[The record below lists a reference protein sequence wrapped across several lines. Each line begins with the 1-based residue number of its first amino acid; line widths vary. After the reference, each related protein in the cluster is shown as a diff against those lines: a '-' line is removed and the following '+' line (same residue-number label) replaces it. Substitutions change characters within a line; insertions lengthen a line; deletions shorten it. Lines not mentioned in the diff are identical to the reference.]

1 MGGELHAEAEVLKA
15 FKRRV
20 DAILTNYLD
29 SEGAPGRIAEAAP
42 GTGHMGQNF
51 AEVTALHGAYNA
63 VHERLKTLSQLFAD
77 QIEALGTAVLGAGVG
92 YENVDAGLRD
102 RLLAIQRRTQ
112 ELYNPAMDP
121 HPQRVV
127 QPQVAVGEA
136 HGAHGSDSSSE
147 GSI

>member
-1 MGGELHAEAEVLKA
+1 MHAEAEVLKA

-112 ELYNPAMDP
+112 ELYNPAVDP
-121 HPQRVV
+121 HPKPVV
-127 QPQVAVGEA
+127 EPRGTA
-136 HGAHGSDSSSE
+136 HETQGAHGSDRSSE